1 MCLSVCVCV
10 LWIDTYSL
18 HRDDE
23 AVKSP
28 VDKVDRW
35 MHDLYIEEK
44 QGPRTEQEKERVS
57 KC

>member
-1 MCLSVCVCV
+1 MCV
-10 LWIDTYSL
+10 IHNSL

-28 VDKVDRW
+28 VDTVDRW

-57 KC
+57 KYLLCYMQNP